1 MTPAE
6 DGDVA
11 REAEVLAQAQAWL
24 LRLRSGD
31 MSPAEVQGFR
41 HWSAEHPEMAHRL
54 RDTWSTLRTAAA
66 DIAAEEAAS
75 GEAWTGETGRG
86 RALSAFRPGRRAFA
100 GFAIAAGA
108 SWLALRPPLAL
119 WPSVMDLAADYR
131 TATGEQ
137 RQLALSGHVVVT
149 MNTQT
154 RVDVLSAQAAQ
165 QGIHLLEGEA
175 EITAGVP
182 SATHAGPP
190 GPVLVVAGRGRMQA
204 DVARFDVRRTGE
216 QVCVT
221 CVSGSIAFEHPLRRL
236 TLGAAQQLIYDDR
249 SVQQVYAVDPTQ
261 ATAWRRGVLVF
272 NRMPVAQVVDEI
284 NRYRPGKVILR
295 NAELGRN
302 RVQAQFPVAK
312 LDDVI
317 DMLGKLYGARVT
329 RLPGGI
335 VLLT

>member
-1 MTPAE
+1 MRLAE
-6 DGDVA
+6 DSDA
-11 REAEVLAQAQAWL
+11 AQEAEVLAQAQAWL

-31 MSPAEVQGFR
+31 MTQDEVQAFR
-41 HWSAEHPEMAHRL
+41 HWSAAHPEMAHRL

-66 DIAAEEAAS
+66 DIAAEDAAS
-75 GEAWTGETGRG
+75 GQAWTGETGRMH
-86 RALSAFRPGRRAFA
+86 ALGVLKPGRRAFA

-108 SWLALRPPLAL
+108 SWLALRPPLQL
-119 WPSVMDLAADYR
+119 WPAVTDLAADYR
-131 TATGEQ
+131 TGTGEQ
-137 RQLALSGHVVVT
+137 RQVDLSGRVVIA

-154 RVDVLSAQAAQ
+154 RMDVLSSQGAG
-165 QGIHLLEGEA
+165 QGINLIDGEA
-175 EITAGVP
+175 EIIADAP
-182 SATHAGPP
+182 SAARA
-190 GPVLVVAGRGRMQA
+190 GPVLVVAARGRMQA
-204 DVARFDVRRTGE
+204 DVARFNVRRTGA

-221 CVSGSIAFEHPLRRL
+221 CVSGSLAFEHPQQRL

-249 SVQQVYAVDPTQ
+249 SIRQVSDIDPTV

-317 DMLGKLYGARVT
+317 DMLGTLYGARVT

>member
-1 MTPAE
+1 MPT
-6 DGDVA
+6 D
-11 REAEVLAQAQAWL
+11 EAAQADAIQEAQVLAQAQAWL

-31 MSPAEVQGFR
+31 MTQDEVQGFR

-54 RDTWSTLRTAAA
+54 RDTWSTLRTAGA
-66 DIAAEEAAS
+66 DIAAEDAAS
-75 GEAWTGETGRG
+75 GQAWTGDAGRVRTLG
-86 RALSAFRPGRRAFA
+86 VLRPGRRAFA

-108 SWLALRPPLAL
+108 SWLALRPPLQL
-119 WPSVMDLAADYR
+119 WPALTDLAADYR
-131 TATGEQ
+131 TGTGEQ
-137 RQLALSGHVVVT
+137 RQVALSERVVVA

-154 RVDVLSAQAAQ
+154 RMDVLSSQSVRH
-165 QGIHLLEGEA
+165 GINLIEGEA
-175 EITAGVP
+175 EIIADAPSTAR
-182 SATHAGPP
+182 T

-204 DVARFDVRRTGE
+204 DVARFDVRRTGS

-221 CVSGSIAFEHPLRRL
+221 CVSGSIAFEHPQQRL
-236 TLGAAQQLIYDDR
+236 ILGAAQQLIYDDR
-249 SVQQVYAVDPTQ
+249 AVQQVSDVDPTV

-329 RLPGGI
+329 KLPGGI